1 MKNREIYLK
10 DPINYQLQNNGV
22 AQVKD
27 DLSELALKTLRYEL
41 DTFVCDGEYQNGLDL
56 ILSTFL
62 RRLDAAGEQPG
73 VWISGF
79 YGSGKSHLAKML
91 RSLWV
96 DYKFTDGSS
105 ARAIAKLPVDILD
118 QLTELTN
125 KGKQYGGLHAASGTI
140 GAGTE
145 NVSLALLGIVF
156 KSVGLPEQYHLARF
170 VMWLKAEGNYEA
182 VKSGVVIKGK
192 DFFQELSH
200 LYVSPVIAG
209 SLLSAMPTLASKES
223 EVLQLLKAEYPKVG
237 NITNDEMT
245 AAITN
250 ALKQDDKFPLTLI
263 VIDEVQQYIGTD
275 ANRAFQVQ
283 EVTETCS
290 AHFGSKLLFVGT
302 GQNALSGMASLNRL
316 MGRFTVP
323 IQLSDVDVES
333 VIRKIIL
340 QKKETAKP
348 EVQAVITRNL
358 GEISRHLEGT
368 KIVHNTADEA
378 IMLMDYPILPVRRR
392 FWEKVLRIID
402 TTGTVAQLRNQLKVI
417 HEATRTSADK
427 ELGHVIGA
435 DFIYGQISSN
445 LLQTGMISRE
455 ISEKIDTLAAG
466 TKDEQLQSRLI
477 ALIYLIGKLPTE
489 ANADIGVR
497 ATAHIL
503 ADLLVEDLNAGSNE
517 LRKHIPELLTQLQNQ
532 GLLMALDTANGV
544 EYRLQTQ
551 ESSQWHDTYRQQEAD
566 LSGNAQRA
574 ENKQEDLLHHKINEI
589 VTSVR
594 VTQGQ
599 SREIRALQLNY
610 DNELPKDAHKKIY
623 IWVQDGW
630 NVDEKSMLAEARNV
644 SQDLPTIYVYI
655 PARNKSK
662 LYKAI
667 ITQEAA
673 QATLDIRGMSTTAE
687 GQDARRAMETRR
699 NDATRLVDSI
709 LKDIIAGVRVFQ
721 AGGTELFGDNLKA
734 QIEQAAQA
742 SIIRLYRDF
751 DKADSSAWGS
761 VYEKARKDGAENA
774 LEVMNYKGEIQHHP
788 VCAEIIRYIGVSK
801 KGADIRDNFKAPPYG
816 WSQDAID
823 SALLVLLACGVVR
836 AKDSAQQPLDN
847 KTLERSKLTQASFY
861 LESVT
866 ISAVQLIQIRQLI
879 NEAGITCN
887 PQEELSKVPEFI
899 LKVRQ
904 LAESA
909 GGEAPKPSK
918 VDTTLFD
925 SITQESGNAQLLA
938 LYEKREVIKEHL
950 KAWQEA
956 AEKIT
961 NRLPAWSTLKQL
973 LQLSKDLAFY
983 DELKTQMDAVINNRS
998 LLSDPDPVEAL
1009 TKDLSARLRNAVTVK
1024 SNEFNTEYQVLNE
1037 QLAENDNWQKVTY
1050 TQQQQI
1056 LDSYDINEPIMVSVN
1071 TVEELVDSLEFCS
1084 IKHWNDRIQAQN
1096 NKFNSATL
1104 DAAKLLE
1111 PKVQQVKLPHRTLKT
1126 EADIKAWLAEV
1137 EQLMLKDLQNGPLVV

>member
-10 DPINYQLQNNGV
+10 DPVDYQLQNNGV

-62 RRLDAAGEQPG
+62 RRLDAGGEQPG

-96 DYKFTDGSS
+96 DYKFSEGDT
-105 ARAIAKLPVDILD
+105 ARTITKLPTDIID
-118 QLTELTN
+118 HLTELTN

-170 VMWLKAEGNYEA
+170 VMWLKAEGHYETVKA
-182 VKSGVVIKGK
+182 VVESKGK

-200 LYVSPVIAG
+200 LYVSPVIAS
-209 SLLSAMPTLASKES
+209 SLLSALPALASKES
-223 EVLQLLKAEYPKVG
+223 EVLQLLKAEYPRVS
-237 NITNDEMT
+237 NITNNEMT
-245 AAITN
+245 AAINN
-250 ALKQDDKFPLTLI
+250 ALKQDNKFPLTLI

-316 MGRFTVP
+316 MGRFTVT

-348 EVQAVITRNL
+348 DLQAVITRNL

-378 IMLMDYPILPVRRR
+378 IMVMDYPILPVRRR

-402 TTGTVAQLRNQLKVI
+402 TTGAVAQLRNQLKVI
-417 HEATRTSADK
+417 HEATQFSADK

-445 LLQTGMISRE
+445 LLQTGMVSRE
-455 ISEKIDTLAAG
+455 ISENIDILAAG
-466 TKDEQLQSRLI
+466 TNDEQLQSRLI

-497 ATAHIL
+497 ATENIL

-517 LRKHIPELLTQLQNQ
+517 LRQKIPEQLTQLQNQ

-574 ENKQEDLLHHKINEI
+574 ENKREDLLHHKINEI
-589 VTSVR
+589 VSTVR

-599 SREIRALQLNY
+599 SKEFRTLQLNY

-630 NVDEKSMLAEARNV
+630 NVDENSMLAEARNV
-644 SQDLPTIYVYI
+644 SQELPTIYVYI
-655 PARNKSK
+655 PARNKSE
-662 LYKAI
+662 LHKAI
-667 ITQEAA
+667 MTKEAA
-673 QATLDIRGMSTTAE
+673 QATLDIRGMPTTEE
-687 GQDARRAMETRR
+687 GKDARRAMETRR
-699 NDATRLVDSI
+699 NDADRHIDSI
-709 LKDIIAGVRVFQ
+709 LKEIIAGVRVFQ
-721 AGGTELFGDNLKA
+721 AGGTELFGNDLKA

-742 SIIRLYRDF
+742 SMIRLYRDF
-751 DKADSSAWGS
+751 DKADFTAWGT
-761 VYEKARKDGAENA
+761 VYDKARKDGAENA
-774 LEVMNYKGEIQHHP
+774 LEAINYKGEIQNHP
-788 VCAEIIRYIGVSK
+788 VCAEIIRYIGVNK
-801 KGADIRDNFKAPPYG
+801 KGADIRENFKAPPYG

-823 SALLVLLACGVVR
+823 AALLVLLACGVVR
-836 AKDSAQQPLDN
+836 AKDTSQQLVNN
-847 KTLERSKLTQASFY
+847 KTLERNQLTQATFT

-866 ISAVQLIQIRQLI
+866 ITTVQLIQIRKLI
-879 NEAGITCN
+879 SEVGITCN

-909 GGEAPKPSK
+909 GGEAPKPIK
-918 VDTTLFD
+918 VDTSLFD

-938 LYEKREVIKEHL
+938 LYEKREDIKAHL

-961 NRLPAWSTLKQL
+961 QRIPAWDTLKQL
-973 LQLSKDLAFY
+973 LQLSKGLAFY
-983 DELKTQMDAVINNRS
+983 DELQTQVDAVINNRS
-998 LLSDPDPVEAL
+998 LLATPDPVEAL
-1009 TKDLSARLRNAVTVK
+1009 TKDLSTKLRQAITVK
-1024 SNEFNTEYQVLNE
+1024 SNEFNAEYQVLNE
-1037 QLAENDNWQKVTY
+1037 QLAENDNWQKLSPI
-1050 TQQQQI
+1050 QQQQI
-1056 LDSYDINEPIMVSVN
+1056 LATYDINEPITVSVN
-1071 TVEELVDSLEFCS
+1071 TVDELIDSLETCS
-1084 IKHWNDRIQAQN
+1084 IKHWNERIQAQN
-1096 NKFNSATL
+1096 NKFNSAIL

-1111 PKVQQVKLPHRTLKT
+1111 PKVQHIKLPNRTLKT
-1126 EADIKAWLAEV
+1126 SEDITAWLKEV
-1137 EQLMLKDLQNGPLVV
+1137 EQLMLNNLQNGPLVV